1 MTTIRSELQQK
12 AQSTL
17 IQYAIFRIE
26 SALIIAMCLVLTFV
40 YPRPFVWW
48 PKFGWLLLGVVA
60 LVVIIYSS
68 LTDAEANA
76 EILLTTFQEQFN
88 PRAIADK
95 ELRTQVESALEYQRR
110 IEAQVRQQNSG
121 LIRDR
126 LNDTAG
132 QITAWLSNIYE
143 IALRLDTY
151 QRDDL
156 LARERAQLPQEIDQL
171 LARRRNESSTKVQEQ
186 LDNVLTSKR
195 NHWQSIRDLDARMKE
210 AALQLDQS
218 VTSLATIY
226 SQVQLIDAQSI
237 GSGRAERIQED
248 IREQVARL
256 NDLVSSINDVYT
268 LNTANAKGAVDP
280 R

>member
-17 IQYAIFRIE
+17 IQYAVFRIE
-26 SALIIAMCLVLTFV
+26 SAIIIALSLVLTFL
-40 YPRPFVWW
+40 YPRPFAFW
-48 PKFGWLLLGVVA
+48 PRFGWLLLGAVA
-60 LVVIIYSS
+60 LGVIIYSS

-76 EILLTTFQEQFN
+76 QVLLDMFQQQFN
-88 PRAIADK
+88 PRALADK
-95 ELRTQVESALEYQRR
+95 DLRTKVETALEYQRR
-110 IEAQVRQQNSG
+110 IETQVRQQNSS

-132 QITAWLSNIYE
+132 QITAWLSSIYE

-151 QRDDL
+151 RRDDL
-156 LARERAQLPQEIDQL
+156 IERERAVLPKEIDQL
-171 LARRRNESSTKVQEQ
+171 LAQSRNERNPKVQEQ
-186 LDNVLTSKR
+186 LESVIAGKR
-195 NHWQSIRDLDARMKE
+195 NHWQAIRELDARMKE

-218 VTSLATIY
+218 VTALATIY

-237 GSGRAERIQED
+237 GSGRAERLQAD

-256 NDLVSSINDVYT
+256 NDLVSSINDVYNY
-268 LNTANAKGAVDP
+268 NTKGVG
-280 R
+280 

>member
-17 IQYAIFRIE
+17 IQYAIFRVE
-26 SALIIAMCLVLTFV
+26 SALIIAMSLVLTFV
-40 YPRPFVWW
+40 YPRPFAWW
-48 PKFGWLLLGVVA
+48 PRFGWLLLGLVA
-60 LVVIIYSS
+60 LGVLIYSS

-76 EILLTTFQEQFN
+76 EILLKTFQEQFN
-88 PRAIADK
+88 PRSLSDK
-95 ELRTQVESALEYQRR
+95 DLRTKVESALEYQRR
-110 IEAQVRQQNSG
+110 IESQIRQQESG

-132 QITAWLSNIYE
+132 QITAWLSNIYQ

-151 QRDDL
+151 KRDDL
-156 LARERAQLPQEIDQL
+156 LGRERATLPNEIDRL
-171 LARRRNESSTKVQEQ
+171 LAQRRNESNTKVQEQ
-186 LDNVLTSKR
+186 LDSVLSSKR
-195 NHWQSIRDLDARMKE
+195 KHWQSIRDLDARMKE

-218 VTSLATIY
+218 VTALATIY

-237 GSGRAERIQED
+237 GSGRAERLQAD

-268 LNTANAKGAVDP
+268 LNAKGLG
-280 R
+280 

>member
-17 IQYAIFRIE
+17 VQYAIFRVE
-26 SALIIAMCLVLTFV
+26 SALIIAVCLVLTFV

-48 PKFGWLLLGVVA
+48 PKFGWLLLGLVA

-76 EILLTTFQEQFN
+76 EILISTFQEQFN
-88 PRAIADK
+88 PRLITDK
-95 ELRTQVESALEYQRR
+95 ELRTKVESALEYQRR
-110 IEAQVRQQNSG
+110 IESQVRQQERG

-132 QITAWLSNIYE
+132 QITAWLSNIYQ

-156 LARERAQLPQEIDQL
+156 LSRERSQIPKEIDQL
-171 LARRRNESSTKVQEQ
+171 LAQRRNESNTKVQEQ
-186 LDNVLTSKR
+186 LDNVLDSKR

-268 LNTANAKGAVDP
+268 LNNTNSKGAVDP